1 MNIYEEYLDVLN
13 ENKID
18 LSNMAYSITEIL
30 SYSQGMLL
38 FLDHTENV
46 SNSDEKFEKNLSHI
60 KTILINIVDKSK
72 ALLLIISAK
81 GILSLDDNNF
91 LSKYSELKNLGQTYE
106 VFRFNFIENNK
117 GEKDEKRE

>member
-72 ALLLIISAK
+72 ALLLIISEK

>member
-60 KTILINIVDKSK
+60 KTILIN
-72 ALLLIISAK
+72 
-81 GILSLDDNNF
+81 N
-91 LSKYSELKNLGQTYE
+91 
-106 VFRFNFIENNK
+106 
-117 GEKDEKRE
+117 